1 MVRMISVMTAALIA
15 AGTLHAAAPQHQVAS
30 HPVQGTSAGVISRSA
45 IPRVLPGTRP
55 GIFTTIQ
62 GNALDSTNGRLA
74 NTLVRLRDA
83 RFGRIVDTQLTDVTG
98 LFAFRAVD
106 PGTYIVEIVNADQ
119 SSVLAASQ
127 ILSVNAG
134 EAISAVVKLPIR
146 PPAFAA
152 LLGATTTP
160 TAAVVTSEAAASGL
174 LATKV
179 AGAPTCAL
187 Q

>member
-1 MVRMISVMTAALIA
+1 MVRIVSFATAALIA
-15 AGTLHAAAPQHQVAS
+15 AGTLHAAAPQLQTAS
-30 HPVQGTSAGVISRSA
+30 HMVQGTSAGVMTRSA
-45 IPRVLPGTRP
+45 IPKVLPGTRP
-55 GIFTTIQ
+55 GIFTIIQ
-62 GNALDSTNGRLA
+62 GNALDSTNGQLP

-83 RFGRIVDTQLTDVTG
+83 RFGRIVETQLTDTTG
-98 LFAFRAVD
+98 LFAFRGVD
-106 PGTYIVEIVNADQ
+106 PGAYIAEIVSADQ

-146 PPAFAA
+146 TPAFAA
-152 LLGATTTP
+152 LLGSTTTP
-160 TAAVVTSEAAASGL
+160 SAAIVTSEAAASGL
-174 LATKV
+174 LATTV